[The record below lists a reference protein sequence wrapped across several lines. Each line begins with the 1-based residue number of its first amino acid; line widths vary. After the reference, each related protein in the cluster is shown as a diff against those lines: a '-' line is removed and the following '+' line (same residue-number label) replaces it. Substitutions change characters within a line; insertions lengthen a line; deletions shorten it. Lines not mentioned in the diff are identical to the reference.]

1 MVPFVQI
8 KYTMTLKLLCMK
20 MFTYVNIIRK
30 QNMKVSQIIFSC
42 FSCVESEGIFCAR
55 FVKAL
60 LRVCVYISV
69 LCTVSVFVHFF

>member
-1 MVPFVQI
+1 MCIQ
-8 KYTMTLKLLCMK
+8 

-30 QNMKVSQIIFSC
+30 QNMKVYKIIFFC
-42 FSCVESEGIFCAR
+42 FSCVETEGIFCAR

-69 LCTVSVFVHFF
+69 LCTVFVFVQFV